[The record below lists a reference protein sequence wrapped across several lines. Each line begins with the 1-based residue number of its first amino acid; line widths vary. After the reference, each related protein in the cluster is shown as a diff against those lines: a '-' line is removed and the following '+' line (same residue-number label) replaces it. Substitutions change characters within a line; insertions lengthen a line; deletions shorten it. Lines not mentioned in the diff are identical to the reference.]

1 MRILART
8 LALAAILVGVLA
20 LPVSAVAPA
29 GKVATVTTCHP
40 GARACP
46 IRISFATG
54 AYSAQARSTLA
65 GHATVRWFSVK
76 ARAGQ
81 TLIVVIKG
89 AGATQGTV
97 YAPNGTHSGQ
107 PGGRVFDA
115 PLTVSGTY
123 RIRVSESATAEGWHG
138 SVTVLVVAY

>member
-1 MRILART
+1 MRTLART
-8 LALAAILVGVLA
+8 LSLAAILAGVLL
-20 LPVSAVAPA
+20 LPGSAVA
-29 GKVATVTTCHP
+29 ATGQVTTAATCHA
-40 GARACP
+40 GAAACP
-46 IRISFATG
+46 IRLTFATG
-54 AYSAQARSTLA
+54 AYSAQRSSTLT
-65 GHATVRWFSVK
+65 GHTSTRWFSVR

-81 TLIVVIKG
+81 TLIVVIEG

-97 YAPNGTHSGQ
+97 YAPNRQHSGQ